1 MAILNILRY
10 PDRRLH
16 KKALPVQRVDE
27 TIKILIKDMAETMYK
42 AEGIGLAATQVNVQ
56 LRLLVIDISE
66 TKNQLQVFI
75 NPEITGSEGNIE
87 AEEGCLSVPGVYEK
101 VTRPAQV
108 TVTALDEQGR
118 HKETKAQGLLAVCLQ
133 HEIDHLNGRVF
144 VEKLS
149 QLKQKRII
157 SKITKQQRL
166 DELVN

>member
-66 TKNQLQVFI
+66 TKNF
-75 NPEITGSEGNIE
+75 
-87 AEEGCLSVPGVYEK
+87 AK
-101 VTRPAQV
+101 
-108 TVTALDEQGR
+108 
-118 HKETKAQGLLAVCLQ
+118 
-133 HEIDHLNGRVF
+133 
-144 VEKLS
+144 
-149 QLKQKRII
+149 
-157 SKITKQQRL
+157 KITLESKSFRW
-166 DELVN
+166 